1 MMPEHGPG
9 TGTGSSGTRDAP
21 LRHATRARHGHAAWL
36 AALAAI
42 GLATALPAAARLLNI
57 VRIDGLPLG
66 FHACAQGGI
75 VLLAALMMGFA
86 ARSRRREASI
96 DSDREDRT

>member
-1 MMPEHGPG
+1 MPEHGPG

-21 LRHATRARHGHAAWL
+21 ARHATRARHGRAAWL

-42 GLATALPAAARLLNI
+42 ALATALPAAARLLNI
-57 VRIDGLPLG
+57 VRIEGLPLG
-66 FHACAQGGI
+66 FHAVAQGGI

-86 ARSRRREASI
+86 ARCRRREASI
-96 DSDREDRT
+96 ASDRENRT